1 MEGEIHSEDGLE
13 NPCREASNTHT
24 GTDTLQDNLFL
35 SPSSVIWIHTYYPP
49 GLLPYVKQHSA
60 ASVQDL
66 ATFTPCQG
74 YLVPVSHSLAASKC
88 HSVLA
93 TAVSSRCSLTVASQ
107 GCIFLP
113 LCSVTL
119 CFTSEVFVGSLP
131 GHCFQAGSQLKVPCF
146 PASCQQVPFSL
157 LKVFAAAGGRG
168 RRLSRVC
175 TGKGRVG

>member
-1 MEGEIHSEDGLE
+1 MKMVSKIHAGKPATLTQGQTHCKIIYFSPHHLSFGY
-13 NPCREASNTHT
+13 THT
-24 GTDTLQDNLFL
+24 ILQACSLT
-35 SPSSVIWIHTYYPP
+35 SSSTPD
-49 GLLPYVKQHSA
+49 